1 MSSHR
6 WCFAPQQTP
15 SGPRLHHCPCMISP
29 LLCHHTPAHMISIT
43 TTFSTLCTGEGV
55 LAVPAEGSHQQR
67 LSLECFIVRC
77 RVVVQSG
84 LCGVAERHR
93 LLICVTSTGGYAGAV
108 LHWGCTEGVSG
119 AAPGG
124 VLHLRSHPPGLDLL
138 HCPRAAIRQ
147 RHIQTQR
154 VPRVV

>member
-1 MSSHR
+1 
-6 WCFAPQQTP
+6 
-15 SGPRLHHCPCMISP
+15 
-29 LLCHHTPAHMISIT
+29 
-43 TTFSTLCTGEGV
+43 
-55 LAVPAEGSHQQR
+55 LAVLAEGSHQQR

-124 VLHLRSHPPGLDLL
+124 VLHLRSHPPGLDLP